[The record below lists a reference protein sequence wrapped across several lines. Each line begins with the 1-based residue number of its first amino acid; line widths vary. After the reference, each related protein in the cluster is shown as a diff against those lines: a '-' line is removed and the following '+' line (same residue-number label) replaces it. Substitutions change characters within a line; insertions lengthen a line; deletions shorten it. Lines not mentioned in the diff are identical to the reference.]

1 MLADRIVTTSN
12 SQTTFKDLK
21 VSPRVSWHMGAKF
34 RTSLMNSQQNMWLT
48 GTVEIDETYIGG
60 KGTSDLRLA
69 TAIWQWE
76 REQDKINGVSDYKRR
91 KSGDLYKRG
100 RKPGTKNGQ
109 KGIKKE
115 PNSWRTKR
123 QAYGNQIAV
132 LGMKQRN
139 GPCVYVVLGRGKS
152 SVSLD
157 EVLPFLQKF
166 IDPTAMVISD
176 DASHYRK
183 LKEHFPNHQVIKKK
197 TGKCYFD
204 QATGKPGRTYCAFVE
219 IDGERRMISV
229 NGLED
234 RWGHFKGET
243 RGEYS
248 FYTAEHMQGYLAEF
262 AFRDKKGFEFD
273 KFQSMFNELL
283 LNMCASKITV
293 NDVRKFTWEY
303 DENHTSKRKRRRILR
318 CIAKLLSVICEKLI
332 YLKQLLFSRS

>member
-1 MLADRIVTTSN
+1 MLADRIGSEANSYTTSKN
-12 SQTTFKDLK
+12 LK
-21 VSPRVSWHMGAKF
+21 VSQRVSWHMGAKF
-34 RTSLMNSQQNMWLT
+34 RTSLVNSQNDIMLT
-48 GTVEIDETYIGG
+48 GTVEIDETFVGG

-69 TAIWQWE
+69 TAIWNWE
-76 REQDKINGVSDYKRR
+76 REQDKIHGVSDYKRR

-100 RKPGTKNGQ
+100 RIPGTNNSP

-132 LGMKQRN
+132 LGMKQRH
-139 GPCVYVVLGRGKS
+139 GPAIYVVLGRGKS

-157 EVLPFLQKF
+157 EVLPILQRY
-166 IDPTAMVISD
+166 IDPEAMVISD
-176 DASHYRK
+176 DASHYRTLK
-183 LKEHFPNHQVIKKK
+183 LYFPNHQVIKKK

-204 QATGKPGRTYCAFVE
+204 QKTGKPGRTYCMFPE
-219 IDGERRMISV
+219 IDGVRRMITV

-234 RWGHFKGET
+234 RWGHLKAEY

-262 AFRDKKGFEFD
+262 SFRDKKGFRFNE
-273 KFQSMFNELL
+273 FQSKFNDLL
-283 LNMCASKITV
+283 LTMCASKITV
-293 NDVRKFTWEY
+293 NDVRKFTWVY
-303 DENHTSKRKRRRILR
+303 DENHTSKGKRRRVLR
-318 CIAKLLSVICEKLI
+318 CISKFLSVIREKLI